1 MSCSSSSVTVAN
13 PRRLKLISTNDS
25 KNDRTDAEWLA
36 RLGRADTE
44 LLAPV
49 KHRGTQVQADLA
61 VAKARDALVECRT
74 RLINFA
80 RGLVKS

>member
-1 MSCSSSSVTVAN
+1 
-13 PRRLKLISTNDS
+13 
-25 KNDRTDAEWLA
+25 
-36 RLGRADTE
+36 
-44 LLAPV
+44 V